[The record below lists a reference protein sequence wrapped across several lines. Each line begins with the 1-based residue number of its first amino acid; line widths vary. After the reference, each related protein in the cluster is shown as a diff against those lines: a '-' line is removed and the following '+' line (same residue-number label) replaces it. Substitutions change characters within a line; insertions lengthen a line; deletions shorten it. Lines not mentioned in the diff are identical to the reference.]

1 MDAVTCSST
10 ARNVLESGF
19 GLYSYLSSGRSS
31 AMTMSFRPISFH
43 CSSTACEGL
52 GAGFGGSFFAA
63 SCASTGSTANPM
75 AKASPAIHLSFF
87 IFLSLRYARK
97 PDVHSFRRT
106 ARPGVSLGQRCLA
119 QTYLAPRGGSSYAV
133 KPSSSCKIPNLR
145 MLNLSFTIRG
155 AIPVNWGFQFLR
167 IAIGLSLLTLLYLS
181 QRFWYRSLWR
191 VTSHWGRTA
200 LRITPR
206 LAYIVLLLLV
216 IVTTAQGLVF
226 GRASFTRHS
235 SIVTVIGGLW
245 FFSALFG
252 YIAVK
257 AVHGLERLWRLLHAA
272 TAKKSTRNPLATE
285 SASGAAE
292 TIADPGRRYFFRA
305 ATAAAGAAPFLG
317 AMYGFAAERLNYQI
331 RRVEIPIA
339 NLPDALDGMKIAQLS
354 DIHLSGYIS
363 REDVRRAVDMANDLS
378 TDLSVVTG
386 DFITGASDPLQDCIA
401 EIRRLA
407 APLGI
412 YGCNGNHEIYAK
424 AEDAAER
431 LFTEAGMKLLRS
443 ENATLN
449 FRGAQLNLI
458 GVDYQRERGPGGRR
472 IQTLAGV
479 DQLVRRDIP
488 NILLSHNPNSFN
500 RAAELGIELSLAG
513 HTHGGQIQVEILDHR
528 LSPARF
534 ISDYIAGL
542 YQRPMFA
549 PAPYERAGSVVS
561 TQRKFTPQPGAMAS
575 IYVNRGLGTVG
586 APVRLGVPPE
596 ISLLVL
602 RRVV

>member
-1 MDAVTCSST
+1 MNVGWLLTRLVIGSGLLSLIVYSQYFWYRGLWRISS
-10 ARNVLESGF
+10 NW
-19 GLYSYLSSGRSS
+19 
-31 AMTMSFRPISFH
+31 
-43 CSSTACEGL
+43 
-52 GAGFGGSFFAA
+52 
-63 SCASTGSTANPM
+63 GSTALRVTARLLCLALVTISALAIVDGIRMGSRHWIPRGDIFPAFVGM
-75 AKASPAIHLSFF
+75 WFTCAFFGFLAVQLVRGLERIWRRIARKVAAKKQVEASPAPAV
-87 IFLSLRYARK
+87 RE
-97 PDVHSFRRT
+97 T
-106 ARPGVSLGQRCLA
+106 AE
-119 QTYLAPRGGSSYAV
+119 
-133 KPSSSCKIPNLR
+133 
-145 MLNLSFTIRG
+145 
-155 AIPVNWGFQFLR
+155 
-167 IAIGLSLLTLLYLS
+167 
-181 QRFWYRSLWR
+181 
-191 VTSHWGRTA
+191 
-200 LRITPR
+200 
-206 LAYIVLLLLV
+206 LV
-216 IVTTAQGLVF
+216 
-226 GRASFTRHS
+226 
-235 SIVTVIGGLW
+235 
-245 FFSALFG
+245 
-252 YIAVK
+252 
-257 AVHGLERLWRLLHAA
+257 
-272 TAKKSTRNPLATE
+272 
-285 SASGAAE
+285 
-292 TIADPGRRYFFRA
+292 ADPGRRHFFKA

-339 NLPDALDGMKIAQLS
+339 NLPDALDGMKISQLS

-378 TDLSVVTG
+378 PDLSVVTG

-479 DQLVRRDIP
+479 DQLVRRDMP

-513 HTHGGQIQVEILDHR
+513 HTHGGQVQVEILDHR

-534 ISDYIAGL
+534 ITDYIAGL
-542 YQRPMFA
+542 YARPMGVAAATGEA
-549 PAPYERAGSVVS
+549 PIAKSHL
-561 TQRKFTPQPGAMAS
+561 
-575 IYVNRGLGTVG
+575 YVNRGLGTVG

-596 ISLLVL
+596 ITLITL
-602 RRVV
+602 RKA

>member
-1 MDAVTCSST
+1 VNVGWLLTRLVIGSGLLSLIVYSQYFWYRGLWRISS
-10 ARNVLESGF
+10 NW
-19 GLYSYLSSGRSS
+19 
-31 AMTMSFRPISFH
+31 
-43 CSSTACEGL
+43 
-52 GAGFGGSFFAA
+52 
-63 SCASTGSTANPM
+63 GSTALRVTARLLCLALVTISALAIVDGIRMGSRHWIPRGDIFPAFVGM
-75 AKASPAIHLSFF
+75 WFTCAFFGFLAVQLVRGLERIWRRIARKVAAKKQVEASPAPAV
-87 IFLSLRYARK
+87 RE
-97 PDVHSFRRT
+97 T
-106 ARPGVSLGQRCLA
+106 AE
-119 QTYLAPRGGSSYAV
+119 
-133 KPSSSCKIPNLR
+133 
-145 MLNLSFTIRG
+145 
-155 AIPVNWGFQFLR
+155 
-167 IAIGLSLLTLLYLS
+167 
-181 QRFWYRSLWR
+181 
-191 VTSHWGRTA
+191 
-200 LRITPR
+200 
-206 LAYIVLLLLV
+206 LV
-216 IVTTAQGLVF
+216 
-226 GRASFTRHS
+226 
-235 SIVTVIGGLW
+235 
-245 FFSALFG
+245 
-252 YIAVK
+252 
-257 AVHGLERLWRLLHAA
+257 
-272 TAKKSTRNPLATE
+272 
-285 SASGAAE
+285 
-292 TIADPGRRYFFRA
+292 ADPGRRHFFKA

-331 RRVEIPIA
+331 RRVEIPMA
-339 NLPDALDGMKIAQLS
+339 NLPDALDGMKISQLS

-378 TDLSVVTG
+378 PDLSVVTG

-479 DQLVRRDIP
+479 DQLVRRDMP

-513 HTHGGQIQVEILDHR
+513 HTHGGQVQVEILDHR

-534 ISDYIAGL
+534 ITDYIAGL
-542 YQRPMFA
+542 YARPMGVAAATGEA
-549 PAPYERAGSVVS
+549 PIAKSHL
-561 TQRKFTPQPGAMAS
+561 
-575 IYVNRGLGTVG
+575 YVNRGLGTVG

-596 ISLLVL
+596 ITLITL
-602 RRVV
+602 RKA